1 MVELEDI
8 TVCELRTTPTANQ
21 CGRNGAPRHHRMLHA
36 AELPPAYLLLG
47 TYGRPIAE
55 CHLTSA
61 SWVGDCRAT
70 SLPNSCWSI
79 PGDRR
84 AFGLPRRWRSTGRE
98 RKKRADAPRNNACGA
113 YEAPSIYTLWA
124 WQNTL
129 ACATLHQRLQ
139 HCTNV
144 CNVAPTCVK
153 RLQQRDY
160 PRQTFATASSGPGC
174 SGCCCCLMVL
184 SHHTWCHISREHQG
198 GTLT

>member
-124 WQNTL
+124 WQETL
-129 ACATLHQRLQ
+129 VCATLHQRLQ
-139 HCTNV
+139 RCTN
-144 CNVAPTCVK
+144 
-153 RLQQRDY
+153 L
-160 PRQTFATASSGPGC
+160 RQTFATAGLPASNVCNSVIRPRLQWMLLLPDGAESSY
-174 SGCCCCLMVL
+174 LV
-184 SHHTWCHISREHQG
+184 SHF
-198 GTLT
+198 